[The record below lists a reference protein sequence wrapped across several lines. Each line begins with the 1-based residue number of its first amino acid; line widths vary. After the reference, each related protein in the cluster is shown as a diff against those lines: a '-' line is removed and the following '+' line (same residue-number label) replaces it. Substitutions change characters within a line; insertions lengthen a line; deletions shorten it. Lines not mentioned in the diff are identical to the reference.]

1 MDSLLLEILNARHF
15 AIQETVFGG
24 LRSNVLN
31 YLSTRESVHV
41 EREHCLHAVARFAG
55 GKLLTRPSKLTEFRV
70 YDDDWDNEEGP
81 QEGGAPA
88 EESTKKVNIV
98 RLTGVMT
105 RGGGACSYG
114 SLEIR
119 DILMSAARRDDVVGH
134 IIYCRTPGGAADT
147 LIDYRKAIDY
157 IHERGQKIYMFCD
170 GSVASGGTFLSAMC
184 DGVFAFNPE
193 DEIGSIGMYAAF
205 FALQNGAKNTVT
217 QETYV
222 EYYASKSPDKNK
234 TFRDAAD
241 GDMKTLKEETD
252 QYLDKLLADM
262 KRDRPSIKEEQMT
275 GAMYRMGDVEGSLI
289 DGFCSLPELVERI
302 FCEYAASH
310 PQGNN
315 SGNSS
320 STSGSNAAAQGVASS
335 AVVVPTAVA
344 YSAEKDNQPKINEN
358 MSKEYKNIALSAGHA
373 EGIVMT
379 ADKDGFLTLQPQE
392 ADAVEKRIENLVAL
406 KETLTEENTK
416 LKENNV
422 ALSES
427 LVNANLERDDARKEV
442 ADLKKAAEAFDKEKE
457 ELQASLTAAQ
467 KEAEEQLAEKEQ
479 VIGDL
484 QAQLAEA
491 NSGLGQKVVAGGS
504 PANNGTAAG
513 AAQMTSAPGWDTNLS
528 PAENKAKMDA
538 YLKEMSGH
546 AHA

>member
-15 AIQETVFGG
+15 AIRESVFGG
-24 LRSNVLN
+24 FRANVLN
-31 YLSTRESVHV
+31 YLNTRESVHV
-41 EREHCLHAVARFAG
+41 ERERCLHSVARFAG
-55 GKLLTRPSKLTEFRV
+55 GRLVTKPSRLTEFRA
-70 YDDDWDNEEGP
+70 YSDGWDDEEENL
-81 QEGGAPA
+81 EGGAPV

-119 DILMSAARRDDVVGH
+119 DMLMSAARRDDVVGH

-205 FALQNGAKNTVT
+205 FTLQNGAKNAIT

-241 GDMKTLKEETD
+241 GDMKTLEEETN

-289 DGFCSLPELVERI
+289 DGFCTLPELVERVYG
-302 FCEYAASH
+302 EYYASH
-310 PQGNN
+310 PQGNG

-320 STSGSNAAAQGVASS
+320 SAEGNAAAQGVASS
-335 AVVVPTAVA
+335 TVVVPTAVA
-344 YSAEKDNQPKINEN
+344 SSAEKGNQPKINDN
-358 MSKEYKNIALSAGHA
+358 MSKEYKNIALSAGYA
-373 EGIVMT
+373 EGTVMT
-379 ADKDGFLTLQPQE
+379 ADKDGFLSLQPQE

-457 ELQASLTAAQ
+457 ELQESLTTAQ
-467 KEAEEQLAEKEQ
+467 KKAEEQLAEKEQ
-479 VIGDL
+479 VINDL

-491 NSGLGQKVVAGGS
+491 NSGLGQKVAAGGS
-504 PANNGTAAG
+504 PANNGAAAG

-528 PAENKAKMDA
+528 PAENKAKMNA

>member
-15 AIQETVFGG
+15 AIRESVFGG
-24 LRSNVLN
+24 FRANVLN
-31 YLSTRESVHV
+31 YLNTRESVHV
-41 EREHCLHAVARFAG
+41 ERERCLHSVARFAG
-55 GKLLTRPSKLTEFRV
+55 GKLVTKPSKLTAFCA
-70 YDDDWDNEEGP
+70 YNDDWDDEEENP
-81 QEGGAPA
+81 EGGAPVA
-88 EESTKKVNIV
+88 EGSKKVNIV

-119 DILMSAARRDDVVGH
+119 DMLMSAARRDDVVGH

-205 FALQNGAKNTVT
+205 FTLQNGAKNAIT

-234 TFRDAAD
+234 TFRDVAD
-241 GDMKTLKEETD
+241 GDMKTLEEETN

-289 DGFCSLPELVERI
+289 DGFCTLPELVERVYG
-302 FCEYAASH
+302 EYYASH
-310 PQGNN
+310 PQGNG

-320 STSGSNAAAQGVASS
+320 SAEGNAAAQGVTSS
-335 AVVVPTAVA
+335 AAVVSTAVA
-344 YSAEKDNQPKINEN
+344 SSDGKGNQPKINDN
-358 MSKEYKNIALSAGHA
+358 MSKEYKNIALSAGYA

-379 ADKDGFLTLQPQE
+379 ADKDGFLSLQPQE

-422 ALSES
+422 ALGES

-457 ELQASLTAAQ
+457 ELQESLTAAQ
-467 KEAEEQLAEKEQ
+467 KEKEEQLAEKEQ
-479 VIGDL
+479 VINDL

-491 NSGLGQKVVAGGS
+491 NSGLGQKVAAGGS
-504 PANNGTAAG
+504 PASNGTAAG
-513 AAQMTSAPGWDTNLS
+513 AVQMTSAPGWDTNLS
-528 PAENKAKMDA
+528 PAENKAKMNA

-546 AHA
+546 VHA